1 MTEKNS
7 WLSSRK
13 FISLNKQQTGSN
25 ESVIWLPS
33 NHSCVGYTLPR
44 ASCLLVST
52 PGKLQLQGLM
62 LPNTEST
69 TTLVRILKRGKQKG
83 HGEESR
89 KQKEEKKRVCR
100 KTGK

>member
-1 MTEKNS
+1 
-7 WLSSRK
+7 
-13 FISLNKQQTGSN
+13 
-25 ESVIWLPS
+25 
-33 NHSCVGYTLPR
+33 
-44 ASCLLVST
+44 
-52 PGKLQLQGLM
+52 M